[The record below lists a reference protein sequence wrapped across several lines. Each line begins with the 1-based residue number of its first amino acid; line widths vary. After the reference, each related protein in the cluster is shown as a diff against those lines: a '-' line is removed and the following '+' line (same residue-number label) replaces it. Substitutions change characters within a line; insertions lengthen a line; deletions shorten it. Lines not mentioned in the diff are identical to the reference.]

1 MNVNRKIGLELQ
13 NGHDI
18 GRDPRRMTGDELAA
32 LGHQR
37 MGPLKALR
45 LRCIDCSGGSANEVR
60 LCTAMQCPAWPF
72 RMGKNPWRAPPSDK
86 LRAHGRTL
94 GRRQRLVTA
103 CEALLDKEQI
113 KQQGG
118 APTTLPATIRVGES
132 QEQLG
137 KKPEDRA

>member
-1 MNVNRKIGLELQ
+1 MNVNRKIGLELH

-60 LCTAMQCPAWPF
+60 LCTAVQCPAWPF
-72 RMGKNPWRAPPSDK
+72 RMGANPWRAPASER
-86 LRAHGRTL
+86 RARTHRTWSPKGRLSLKIMTKRSVVRTNCSE
-94 GRRQRLVTA
+94 G
-103 CEALLDKEQI
+103 
-113 KQQGG
+113 
-118 APTTLPATIRVGES
+118 PLP
-132 QEQLG
+132 L
-137 KKPEDRA
+137 